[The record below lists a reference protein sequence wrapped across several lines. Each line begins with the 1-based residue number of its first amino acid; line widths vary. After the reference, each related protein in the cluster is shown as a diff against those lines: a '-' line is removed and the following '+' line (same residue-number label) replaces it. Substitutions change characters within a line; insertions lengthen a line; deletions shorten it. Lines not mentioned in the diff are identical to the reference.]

1 MHPWLGSDWQRQPG
15 CLITVPGGLTSSA
28 SARRSHGVSVL
39 LAVLAVRRSVH
50 RRALETS
57 MVGPGSAAS
66 WMLPSSLFKEEPRL
80 PLPRL
85 EGLKSTPC
93 PPLWAHTPVPT
104 PASWFPAL
112 PPHQHYLG
120 CWVWKGLI
128 LGCKPS
134 FSHSCSS
141 RSCQHWPTR
150 EWVFAN
156 VQNDLPLMTVPR

>member
-1 MHPWLGSDWQRQPG
+1 MSHKDMSPEDRPKERRREW
-15 CLITVPGGLTSSA
+15 VLTECPLSI
-28 SARRSHGVSVL
+28 
-39 LAVLAVRRSVH
+39 
-50 RRALETS
+50 
-57 MVGPGSAAS
+57 GPGSATL

-156 VQNDLPLMTVPR
+156 VQNDLPLMTVAYGSLNK